1 MPIEDIVSHYYLRFD
16 VEDQPGV
23 LAFVAGALGEQGVS
37 IEQMVQE
44 GRAEYDG
51 GAVPVLMITHASK
64 EGAVRRAMSRIATA
78 PFMKAPPRLLRIE
91 AV

>member
-1 MPIEDIVSHYYLRFD
+1 
-16 VEDQPGV
+16 
-23 LAFVAGALGEQGVS
+23 
-37 IEQMVQE
+37 
-44 GRAEYDG
+44 
-51 GAVPVLMITHASK
+51 MITHASK